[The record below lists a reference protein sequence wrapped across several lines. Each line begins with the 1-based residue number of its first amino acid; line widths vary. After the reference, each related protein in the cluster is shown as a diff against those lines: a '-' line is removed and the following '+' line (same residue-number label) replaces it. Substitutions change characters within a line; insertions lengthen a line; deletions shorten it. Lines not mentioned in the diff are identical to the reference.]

1 MLYSPIH
8 LANLANLAN
17 NLTFLGGAKLANQIM
32 TKTISATKASNNF
45 GRMIDE
51 AARGRSLFVVTRM
64 GKPRAIVVGVDQY
77 LELLEELEITQ
88 EQRDP
93 EFQALLDKAREDI
106 ELGQTMTLDEFD
118 EKFGFRDIEL
128 STEESASD
136 GQ

>member
-8 LANLANLAN
+8 LANLAN

-45 GRMIDE
+45 GAMIDE

-64 GKPRAIVVGVDQY
+64 GKPRAIVVGFDQY

-118 EKFGFRDIEL
+118 EKFGFQDIEL